1 MITEGN
7 VLDFCRLDPE
17 CSEMTVG
24 WFSSSGFGLFGYH
37 WVVDTYLGG
46 VPPIPIEPRSPALQ
60 VDSLPAEP
68 EGKPENIGMGS
79 LSLLQCSFLTQ
90 ESNQGLLHCRQIL
103 YQLSY

>member
-68 EGKPENIGMGS
+68 EGKPTFCFANYKFAFYV
-79 LSLLQCSFLTQ
+79 C
-90 ESNQGLLHCRQIL
+90 ESVSVL
-103 YQLSY
+103 